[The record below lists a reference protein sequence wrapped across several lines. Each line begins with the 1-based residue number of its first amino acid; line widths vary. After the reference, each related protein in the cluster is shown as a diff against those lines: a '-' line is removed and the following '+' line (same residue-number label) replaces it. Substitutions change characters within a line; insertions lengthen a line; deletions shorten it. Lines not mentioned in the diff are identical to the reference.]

1 MSYDTH
7 GYDLVLEAN
16 EKTLNSMASSAFH
29 SSYFTSFKGT
39 ARFRS
44 FNVPYTISL
53 SEPPYVELRK
63 GKAGLRLA
71 LHITSGILTADTV
84 AYFDILVG
92 PGIKVR
98 NISIEDAK
106 FWGRSSGPIAIA
118 ILNVIINALPLQK
131 LLHLDS
137 LDADMSLSVLVPA
150 SMLAG
155 SPKFNISAPYLA
167 SFNGSLAAALCLNE
181 CSLGIK
187 TDLESFTG
195 ENDLSAS
202 ISEVA
207 LNDMLKDIWPNLVS
221 PIVEEGKIESDSNDF
236 ISWLKQVSGIRR
248 PFWGGSRAKVDYHAE
263 IRPAMPKMRRTDN
276 VEIYDADMNLKI
288 HAVASMPK
296 PFSSKD
302 MTIYDLDTDAK
313 AVVNNAIV
321 KIYAENDKLFA
332 KVSKI
337 AFSIDAPGSFPNLIL
352 KVARSRLE
360 EKILNMDPVD
370 ITAIFERKLSAD
382 LPFQPEFLV
391 KGTSVSSGILTIRS
405 DISFDKL
412 FPTSYPF
419 IADVS
424 SGVVHRATCPG
435 VAAVR
440 GADRLGYASLGDAFG
455 DGYKGSRDCLK
466 RYQSYGSVAVPDINV
481 GRTDETLENIETE
494 SLQME

>member
-1 MSYDTH
+1 M
-7 GYDLVLEAN
+7 
-16 EKTLNSMASSAFH
+16 
-29 SSYFTSFKGT
+29 
-39 ARFRS
+39 
-44 FNVPYTISL
+44 
-53 SEPPYVELRK
+53 
-63 GKAGLRLA
+63 
-71 LHITSGILTADTV
+71 HITSGILTADTV

-236 ISWLKQVSGIRR
+236 ISWL
-248 PFWGGSRAKVDYHAE
+248 
-263 IRPAMPKMRRTDN
+263 
-276 VEIYDADMNLKI
+276 
-288 HAVASMPK
+288 
-296 PFSSKD
+296 
-302 MTIYDLDTDAK
+302 
-313 AVVNNAIV
+313 
-321 KIYAENDKLFA
+321 
-332 KVSKI
+332 
-337 AFSIDAPGSFPNLIL
+337 
-352 KVARSRLE
+352 
-360 EKILNMDPVD
+360 
-370 ITAIFERKLSAD
+370 
-382 LPFQPEFLV
+382 
-391 KGTSVSSGILTIRS
+391 
-405 DISFDKL
+405 
-412 FPTSYPF
+412 
-419 IADVS
+419 
-424 SGVVHRATCPG
+424 
-435 VAAVR
+435 
-440 GADRLGYASLGDAFG
+440 
-455 DGYKGSRDCLK
+455 
-466 RYQSYGSVAVPDINV
+466 
-481 GRTDETLENIETE
+481 
-494 SLQME
+494 